1 MKRLKSLVVVA
12 LLSVTVG
19 YAQEACSVSQDAKEP
34 TKFDQ
39 WFSQGWGMN
48 ANMGANLFFGDVSE
62 TPFSDIRAMVN
73 IGLQKQLTP
82 YLYWRFDVAY
92 GNLAG
97 TKDEYE
103 SGAAANLMFKNKY
116 TEYNTTL
123 KLDLFG
129 FNDNL
134 RSKKLAPYIYAGVG
148 LINFRS
154 RLSDSENGATKG
166 SFGYKGWTA
175 TSATH
180 EIEVP
185 VGLGLEWKVNQ
196 ALSFTLDGSMTLIK
210 SDKVDACVSN
220 TNDKFLRDMFSTVS
234 LGFVYKFGYRDCD
247 KDGVVNSKDKCPDT
261 PYGIAV
267 DENGCAFDTDHDGI
281 ADFEDK
287 CPKEAGLAEFNGCP
301 DSDGDG
307 VADCDDKCP
316 NEAGLAEFNGCPDS
330 DGDGIPDTEDECPN
344 EAGLAEFNGCPDS
357 DGDGIPDKDD
367 PCPNAAGSKEF
378 NGCPD
383 TDGDGIADNE
393 DVCPEVAGI
402 KANNGCPEIK
412 KEVLKVFEQALQGI
426 QFETGK
432 DVIKK
437 SSYTILDNVVKV
449 MKDNPT
455 YNLDINGHT
464 DNVGD
469 PAKNQT
475 LSENRAAAVLKYLSD
490 KGVESSRM
498 KAQGFG
504 DTKPI
509 ADNKTAK
516 GREQNRR
523 VEFKVNFKK
532 AVVE

>member
-82 YLYWRFDVAY
+82 YLYWRFDAAY

-116 TEYNTTL
+116 TEHNTTL

-166 SFGYKGWTA
+166 PFGYKGWTA

-316 NEAGLAEFNGCPDS
+316 NEAGLAEFNGCPD
-330 DGDGIPDTEDECPN
+330 
-344 EAGLAEFNGCPDS
+344 
-357 DGDGIPDKDD
+357 
-367 PCPNAAGSKEF
+367 
-378 NGCPD
+378 

-393 DVCPEVAGI
+393 DVLDE
-402 KANNGCPEIK
+402 EIRQQQIEDDWK
-412 KEVLKVFEQALQGI
+412 FGDKYKELFDRESAYEMLQVRIDEAKEQAQREAEEKE
-426 QFETGK
+426 Q
-432 DVIKK
+432 KK
-437 SSYTILDNVVKV
+437 REAEEQKLEAQSGAPTTNASLWYNTPSRCSTCHCHTRDSY
-449 MKDNPT
+449 
-455 YNLDINGHT
+455 
-464 DNVGD
+464 
-469 PAKNQT
+469 
-475 LSENRAAAVLKYLSD
+475 RAC
-490 KGVESSRM
+490 
-498 KAQGFG
+498 
-504 DTKPI
+504 
-509 ADNKTAK
+509 
-516 GREQNRR
+516 
-523 VEFKVNFKK
+523 
-532 AVVE
+532 